1 MQTRDRQIWLD
12 GRFVPWG
19 DATVHLLS
27 HSLQRGSLVFDYLSV
42 HETPRGPA
50 CFRLPEHLQRFRD
63 SCELVGLPQTRSS
76 QELTEA
82 VVETVRRN
90 EDVRAVKVCAYLA
103 SLELDVVPAD
113 DHVTVAIAAY
123 DPLADTVQPAGGRK
137 RVEAVRIWLE
147 KQARQRRPDI
157 VSPHAKVAANYV
169 SPMTAKWKA
178 KRAGYDEILLIDAR
192 GMVAEGPTTNVFCV
206 DADGVLWTPPDEGVL
221 LGVTRRS
228 ILEIAKHAGYTVRE
242 EAIAP
247 EFLFDASEAFLTGT
261 SAGVWPVESIDDRLV
276 GDGRPGPVSQT
287 LSQHFRRIVRG
298 EDPAFEHW
306 LTYVDAT

>member
-1 MQTRDRQIWLD
+1 MQTEERRIWVD
-12 GRFVPWG
+12 GEFVAWA

-63 SCELVGLPQTRSS
+63 SCELVGLPQTRSA
-76 QELTEA
+76 TEITAA
-82 VVETVRRN
+82 VLETVRRN
-90 EDVRAVKVCAYLA
+90 PEAKAVKVCAYLA

-113 DHVTVAIAAY
+113 DHVTVAVAAY
-123 DPLADTVQPAGGRK
+123 DPLADTVQPVGGRVK
-137 RVEAVRIWLE
+137 RPTVRIWLE

-169 SPMTAKWKA
+169 SPMTAKW
-178 KRAGYDEILLIDAR
+178 RARRNGYDEILLIDAK

-206 DADGVLWTPPDEGVL
+206 DAEGVLWTPPDEGVL

-228 ILEIAKHAGYTVRE
+228 ILEIAKHAGHTVRE
-242 EAIAP
+242 ASVTP
-247 EFLFDASEAFLTGT
+247 EFLLDASEVFLTGT
-261 SAGVWPVESIDDRLV
+261 SAGVWPVESIDDRLI
-276 GDGRPGPVSQT
+276 GDGQPGPVSQD
-287 LSQHFRRIVRG
+287 LGARFRRIVRG

-306 LTYVDAT
+306 LTVVEPA